1 VFRNCKQNKIPT
13 KVWIVF
19 PQVYNS

>member
-19 PQVYNS
+19 PQVHNS